1 MAGPAWRVPGKQGPC
16 GQSGEYGGN
25 KAGGQEEGSQGVRG
39 PRRGLKTR
47 PSGKESGRPTGEAP
61 RGMRWDLVFTGPS
74 RCCDESTVGARAEAE
89 SRWGAGGWHGASRGS
104 RKACGVRGAGLGSAS
119 ALPVGEASRG
129 AGLAALVSV

>member
-47 PSGKESGRPTGEAP
+47 LSGKESGRPTGEAP
-61 RGMRWDLVFTGPS
+61 RGMRWGLVFTGPS

-89 SRWGAGGWHGASRGS
+89 SRWGAGGLARGLA
-104 RKACGVRGAGLGSAS
+104 RKPKGMRSAGGWPGLRLSAACGGGI
-119 ALPVGEASRG
+119 
-129 AGLAALVSV
+129 